1 MGLNPVEQQ
10 ERDIHLIAEEVARLG
25 EENIQLRRDVQDT
38 QNHHDALRLEY
49 DQFREVTLEQFGI
62 SSLRAIRAYHEHSP
76 KATPREDLS

>member
-38 QNHHDALRLEY
+38 QNRHDALRLEY
-49 DQFREVTLEQFGI
+49 DQFREVTLEQLGI